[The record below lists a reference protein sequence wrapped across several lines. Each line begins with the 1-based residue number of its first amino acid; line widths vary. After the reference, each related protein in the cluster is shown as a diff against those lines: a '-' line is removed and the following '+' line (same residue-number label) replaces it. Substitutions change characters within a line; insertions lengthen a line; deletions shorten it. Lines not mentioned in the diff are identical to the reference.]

1 MVLLKNKDNIIFAV
15 LSIIALIVLALLSFY
30 TTDGFKDGDS
40 SNDQELDLYS
50 RAVRDSNNVEDMKQL
65 YSIDVSQYLN
75 YFYGEENKLILVG
88 NDGCGYCKIA
98 RPIIQGIM
106 FEHDFDIYYLDT
118 DDFTTETE
126 DEFMS
131 SNEDLSSFST
141 PLLMV
146 VSKGEIVDRIEGLY
160 DKDGYVDF
168 FTKNNF
174 INNEGE

>member
-1 MVLLKNKDNIIFAV
+1 MVLLKNKGNIIFAV
-15 LSIIALIVLALLSFY
+15 LSIIALVVLALLSFY
-30 TTDGFKDGDS
+30 TTDGFKDSD

-50 RAVRDSNNVEDMKQL
+50 RAVRDSNSVEDMKQM
-65 YSIDVSQYLN
+65 YTIDVSQYLN
-75 YFYGEENKLILVG
+75 YYNGDENKIILVG

-126 DEFMS
+126 DDFMS
-131 SNEDLSSFST
+131 SNEELSSFST

-146 VSKGEIVDRIEGLY
+146 VSEGEIVDSIEGLY
-160 DKDGYVDF
+160 DKDGYVEF
-168 FTKNNF
+168 FTRNSF